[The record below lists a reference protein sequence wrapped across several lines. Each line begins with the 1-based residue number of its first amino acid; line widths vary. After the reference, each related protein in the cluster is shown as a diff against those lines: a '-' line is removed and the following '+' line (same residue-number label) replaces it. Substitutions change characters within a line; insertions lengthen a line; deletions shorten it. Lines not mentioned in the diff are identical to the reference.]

1 VKTGERAN
9 VWPAFLEY
17 NVSSIF
23 MIFSTLWELRSGVAN
38 KLMNQ
43 RANVLQGPGQR
54 TEEKFSFRKVPGA
67 FASLPR
73 VLRLVWSTSALL
85 TIFLGLLNLV
95 QGFIPAFSVSIT
107 ALVIDSVIRAIKI
120 HSTSPIWL
128 PIGLQLGI
136 TLLSSLLNNLSNIVQ
151 QLLQE
156 QVSNRVQL
164 EILKKANTLDLA
176 FFENPEFY
184 DKMRQAANQ
193 STYQPVSMISQT
205 FGLAQTVVTL
215 VSLIFL
221 LVHLAWWLAIVA
233 LIVPIPAFFS
243 STRYGWRGYQL
254 MRRQSP
260 ERRLMAYFV
269 TLMTT
274 DTYNKEVKL
283 FNLGDYFIGKFWDLA
298 TGLYKQD
305 RKLLLRRYNINFLW
319 NGLTVVANTA
329 IYLYVALQAVA
340 GRITL
345 GGLTLYTQTAVQV
358 GQNFQSLLNGISN
371 TYENTLYVNTLFDFL
386 EYQPEIV
393 SPPKPQPIE
402 LPRNVDGLDIEFRD
416 VSFTYPGKDPETH
429 AALKHASFTIHA
441 GEAIALVGRNGAGKT
456 TLVKLLTRLYDPDEG
471 EIFIGGRNI
480 KEYDLKDL
488 REQVGVI
495 FQDYVNYYMT
505 AQENIGVGRVE
516 HIEQRDLVM
525 SAASKSGASAVIE
538 KLPNGYDTMLG
549 RWFKDLKDSTQ
560 LSGGEWQK
568 IALARAFMRDA
579 RILVLDEPTSAL
591 DAQAEYEVF
600 TKFRELT
607 RGKTAVFISHRFST
621 VRLADR
627 IFVIENGS
635 IIESGSHEE
644 LIALDGRYAEL
655 FNLQAE
661 AYR

>member
-1 VKTGERAN
+1 
-9 VWPAFLEY
+9 
-17 NVSSIF
+17 
-23 MIFSTLWELRSGVAN
+23 
-38 KLMNQ
+38 MNQ
-43 RANVLQGPGQR
+43 RANFLRGPGQR

-73 VLRLVWSTSALL
+73 VLRLVWSTSAPL
-85 TIFLGLLNLV
+85 TLFLGLLNLV
-95 QGFIPAFSVSIT
+95 QGFIPALSVSIT
-107 ALVIDSVIRAIKI
+107 ALVIDSVIRAIQI

-136 TLLSSLLNNLSNIVQ
+136 TLLSSLLSNVSNIVQ

-205 FGLAQTVVTL
+205 FGLGQTVVTL

-298 TGLYKQD
+298 TRLYKQD

-319 NGLTVVANTA
+319 TGLTVVANTA
-329 IYLYVALQAVA
+329 IYLYVALQAVV

-386 EYQPEIV
+386 EYQPEII
-393 SPPKPQPIE
+393 SPPKPKPIE

>member
-1 VKTGERAN
+1 MKQQIMFGSRD
-9 VWPAFLEY
+9 P
-17 NVSSIF
+17 
-23 MIFSTLWELRSGVAN
+23 
-38 KLMNQ
+38 
-43 RANVLQGPGQR
+43 GPGAD
-54 TEEKFSFRKVPGA
+54 EKFSIKKVPGSL
-67 FASLPR
+67 ASLPR

-85 TIFLGLLNLV
+85 TILLGLLSLL
-95 QGFIPAFSVSIT
+95 QGFTPAFSVTIT
-107 ALVIDSVIRAIKI
+107 ALVIDSVVQAIRI
-120 HSTSPIWL
+120 HSTSPIWF

-136 TLLSSLLNNLSNIVQ
+136 TLLSSLLSTLSNIVQ

-164 EILKKANTLDLA
+164 NILKKANTLDLA

-205 FGLAQTVVTL
+205 FDLGRTLVTL
-215 VSLIFL
+215 ISMIFL
-221 LVHLAWWLAIVA
+221 LLHLAWWLAIVA

-243 STRYGWRGYQL
+243 STRYGWRGYHL

-260 ERRLMAYFV
+260 ERRLMSYFV
-269 TLMTT
+269 SLMTT

-283 FNLGDYFIGKFWDLA
+283 FNLGNFFTGKFWDLA
-298 TGLYKQD
+298 TQLYKQD
-305 RKLLLRRYNINFLW
+305 KKLLVSRYLTNFGW
-319 NGLTVVANTA
+319 TGLTGVANGA
-329 IYLYVALQAVA
+329 IYLYVALQAVV

-358 GQNFQSLLNGISN
+358 GQSFQGLLGGISN
-371 TYENTLYVNTLFDFL
+371 TYENTLYVNTLFEFL
-386 EYQPEIV
+386 EYQPKIV
-393 SPPKPQPIE
+393 SPSNPQPIDPSLE
-402 LPRNVDGLDIEFRD
+402 ANGLDIEFRN
-416 VSFTYPGKDPETH
+416 VSFTYPGKDPETQ
-429 AALKHASFTIHA
+429 AALKNVSFRVHA
-441 GEAIALVGRNGAGKT
+441 GEAVALVGRNGAGKT
-456 TLVKLLTRLYDPDEG
+456 TLVKLFTRLYDPDEG
-471 EIFIGGRNI
+471 EILIGGRNI
-480 KEYDLKDL
+480 KEYDLKEL

-505 AQENIGVGRVE
+505 ARENIGVGRVDKIE
-516 HIEQRDLVM
+516 HKELVM
-525 SAASKSGASAVIE
+525 SAARKSGASDVIE
-538 KLPNGYDTMLG
+538 RLPQGYETMLG

-579 RILVLDEPTSAL
+579 RILILDEPTSSL

-600 TKFRELT
+600 KHFRVLT
-607 RGKTAVFISHRFST
+607 EGKTAIFISHRFST

-627 IFVIENGS
+627 ILVLENGS
-635 IIESGSHEE
+635 IIENGSHKE

>member
-1 VKTGERAN
+1 MKQSAM
-9 VWPAFLEY
+9 F
-17 NVSSIF
+17 SS
-23 MIFSTLWELRSGVAN
+23 G
-38 KLMNQ
+38 
-43 RANVLQGPGQR
+43 GPGSR
-54 TEEKFSFRKVPGA
+54 ADEKFSIKRVPGA

-73 VLRLVWSTSALL
+73 VVRLVWSTSAIL
-85 TIFLGLLNLV
+85 TIQLGLLSLA
-95 QGFIPAFSVSIT
+95 QGFIPAFSVTIT
-107 ALVIDSVIRAIKI
+107 GLLIDSVVRAIHI
-120 HSTSPIWL
+120 HNIVPIWL
-128 PIGLQLGI
+128 PVGLQLGI
-136 TLLSSLLNNLSNIVQ
+136 TLLSSLLSTLSNIVQ

-164 EILKKANTLDLA
+164 DILKKADMLDLA

-193 STYQPVSMISQT
+193 SSYQPVSMISQT
-205 FGLAQTVVTL
+205 FDLGRTVVTL
-215 VSLIFL
+215 LSLIFL
-221 LVHLAWWLAIVA
+221 LLHLAWWLAIVA

-283 FNLGDYFIGKFWDLA
+283 FNLGEFFIGRFWDLA
-298 TGLYKQD
+298 TSLYKQD
-305 RKLLLRRYNINFLW
+305 KKLLVRRYSINFGW
-319 NGLTVVANTA
+319 SGLTVVANSA
-329 IYLYVALQAVA
+329 IYLYVALQTIL
-340 GRITL
+340 GRISL

-358 GQNFQSLLNGISN
+358 GQNFQGLLNGISS
-371 TYENTLYVNTLFDFL
+371 TYENTLYVNTLFEFL
-386 EYQPEIV
+386 EYQPQIV
-393 SPPKPQPIE
+393 SPPSSQPIDPKKE
-402 LPRNVDGLDIEFRD
+402 IEGLDIEFRD
-416 VSFTYPGKDPETH
+416 VSFTYPGKDPETQ
-429 AALKHASFTIHA
+429 AALKHVSFTIHA
-441 GEAIALVGRNGAGKT
+441 GEAVALVGRNGAGKT

-471 EIFIGGRNI
+471 EILVGGRDI
-480 KEYDLKDL
+480 KEYDLKEL
-488 REQVGVI
+488 RDQVGVI

-505 AQENIGVGRVE
+505 AHENIGVGRVDK
-516 HIEQRDLVM
+516 IEQRELVM
-525 SAASKSGASAVIE
+525 SAAGKSGADNVIE
-538 KLPNGYDTMLG
+538 RLPQGYDTMLG

-591 DAQAEYEVF
+591 DAQAEHEVF
-600 TKFRELT
+600 TRFRLLT
-607 RGKTAVFISHRFST
+607 EGKTAVFISHRFST

-635 IIESGSHEE
+635 IIESGSHYE
-644 LIALDGRYAEL
+644 LIALNGRYAEL

>member
-1 VKTGERAN
+1 
-9 VWPAFLEY
+9 
-17 NVSSIF
+17 
-23 MIFSTLWELRSGVAN
+23 
-38 KLMNQ
+38 MNQ
-43 RANVLQGPGQR
+43 RVNSLRGPGQR
-54 TEEKFSFRKVPGA
+54 TEEKFSFRKVPAA

-85 TIFLGLLNLV
+85 TIFLGLLNLA
-95 QGFIPAFSVSIT
+95 QGIVPAISVSIT
-107 ALVIDSVIRAIKI
+107 ALVIDSVVKAISI
-120 HSTSPIWL
+120 HSTAPIWL

-136 TLLSSLLNNLSNIVQ
+136 ALLSSLLSNLSNIVQ

-205 FGLAQTVVTL
+205 FGLGQTIVTL

-283 FNLGDYFIGKFWDLA
+283 FNLGDYFISKFWDLA

-319 NGLTVVANTA
+319 TGLTVVANTA

-358 GQNFQSLLNGISN
+358 GQNFQGLLNGISS

-386 EYQPEIV
+386 EYQPGIV
-393 SPPKPQPIE
+393 SPPHPQPIE
-402 LPRNVDGLDIEFRD
+402 LPRKVEGLDIEFRD

-429 AALKHASFTIHA
+429 AALRHASFTIHA
-441 GEAIALVGRNGAGKT
+441 GEAVALVGRNGAGKT

-471 EIFIGGRNI
+471 EILVGGRNI
-480 KEYDLKDL
+480 KEYNLKDL

-505 AQENIGVGRVE
+505 AQENIGVGRVDK
-516 HIEQRDLVM
+516 IEQRELVK
-525 SAASKSGASAVIE
+525 SAASKSGADTVIE
-538 KLPNGYDTMLG
+538 QLPQGYDTMLG
-549 RWFKDLKDSTQ
+549 RWFKDLKESTQ

-600 TKFRELT
+600 TKFRQLT

-635 IIESGSHEE
+635 IIESGSHKE
-644 LIALDGRYAEL
+644 LIALDGRYAQL

>member
-1 VKTGERAN
+1 MKQQTISFGGWRPPADENFSVK
-9 VWPAFLEY
+9 
-17 NVSSIF
+17 
-23 MIFSTLWELRSGVAN
+23 
-38 KLMNQ
+38 
-43 RANVLQGPGQR
+43 
-54 TEEKFSFRKVPGA
+54 KVPGA

-73 VLRLVWSTSALL
+73 VLRLVWSTSAPL
-85 TIFLGLLNLV
+85 TTLLGLLNLA
-95 QGFIPAFSVSIT
+95 QGFTPAISVSIT
-107 ALVIDSVIRAIKI
+107 GLVIDSVVRAINI
-120 HSTSPIWL
+120 HSTAPIWV

-136 TLLSSLLNNLSNIVQ
+136 TLLSSLLSNLSNIVQ

-205 FGLAQTVVTL
+205 FDLGRTTVTL
-215 VSLIFL
+215 ISLIFL
-221 LVHLAWWLAIVA
+221 LTHLAWWLAIVA

-283 FNLGDYFIGKFWDLA
+283 FNLGDFFIGRFWDLA
-298 TGLYKQD
+298 TRLYKQD
-305 RKLLLRRYNINFLW
+305 KKLLWRRYNINFVW
-319 NGLTVVANTA
+319 TGLTVVANTA

-358 GQNFQSLLNGISN
+358 GQNFQGLLNGISN

-386 EYQPEIV
+386 EYQPRILSPQNPQSV
-393 SPPKPQPIE
+393 DPPKE
-402 LPRNVDGLDIEFRD
+402 LEGLEIEFRD
-416 VSFTYPGKDPETH
+416 VSFTYPGKNPETQ
-429 AALKHASFTIHA
+429 AALRHVSFTIHA
-441 GEAIALVGRNGAGKT
+441 GEAVALVGRNGAGKT
-456 TLVKLLTRLYDPDEG
+456 TLVKLLTRLYDPDDG
-471 EIFIGGRNI
+471 EILIGGRNL
-480 KEYDLKDL
+480 KEYDLKEL

-505 AQENIGVGRVE
+505 AHENIGVGRVDK
-516 HIEQRDLVM
+516 IEYRELVM
-525 SAASKSGASAVIE
+525 SAARKSGASAVIE
-538 KLPNGYDTMLG
+538 QLPQGYDTMLG

-579 RILVLDEPTSAL
+579 RILVLDEPTSSL
-591 DAQAEYEVF
+591 DAQAEHEVF
-600 TKFRELT
+600 AHFRALT
-607 RGKTAVFISHRFST
+607 EGKTAVFISHRFST

-635 IIESGSHEE
+635 IIESGSHHE
-644 LIALDGRYAEL
+644 LMALNGRYADL